1 MITTTNACAVC
12 SGGVATLKGRGRRVV
27 VTRPSGSFDYAV
39 DINQCACG
47 GVVTVIRLAV
57 AVLAVWIQLCF
68 DNRNQS

>member
-1 MITTTNACAVC
+1 MLAPYVQGEWLHLRPG
-12 SGGVATLKGRGRRVV
+12 SGGQLLSGHVAVSIMPLI
-27 VTRPSGSFDYAV
+27 
-39 DINQCACG
+39 INQCACG